1 MAEGLVLPATH
12 LQLFISTWLQ
22 HSQLEGE
29 REDTQV
35 KTHLV
40 SLSGHPPPFLNKR
53 VQCTWLVPTRRAPV
67 RGWRQKADGG

>member
-22 HSQLEGE
+22 HTQLEGE

-40 SLSGHPPPFLNKR
+40 SLSGHPPLFKQEGSVYLVSANEEGPGTR
-53 VQCTWLVPTRRAPV
+53 VETE
-67 RGWRQKADGG
+67 G